1 MKATELW
8 NCDNLSHA
16 QRLSRER
23 TLLGEAVVNTSRC
36 PLLLTRDLS
45 AFGFRLGGVSR
56 LYFALHQTSRS
67 RGGGKV
73 GISHRGRDFQGVVG
87 SGGNL
92 VSVCTGF
99 HSSVFST
106 ALVGLCERPPL
117 AIEPS
122 HHMRAVAQRHP
133 PVQMFV
139 NRHRTTGQRAAE
151 ARLLDLPH
159 SVADRD

>member
-1 MKATELW
+1 MLW
-8 NCDNLSHA
+8 PLDCVCSTGTAVDNK
-16 QRLSRER
+16 RY
-23 TLLGEAVVNTSRC
+23 VVNTSRC

-45 AFGFRLGGVSR
+45 AFGFGLGGVSR

-117 AIEPS
+117 AIEPP
-122 HHMRAVAQRHP
+122 HHTCGP
-133 PVQMFV
+133 
-139 NRHRTTGQRAAE
+139 
-151 ARLLDLPH
+151 
-159 SVADRD
+159 